1 MKKFKILI
9 VDDEEMLLDLFEMLI
24 SGEIDCEI
32 TTATD
37 GHEAIKILQTD
48 TDFQLILSDYK
59 MPKVSGGEL
68 FHFNKSQQNT
78 PFFLFSGGDLSD
90 YPEFNQF
97 YEINSNNRF
106 FNKPFSEKLLIKE
119 IKRLYEALS

>member
-9 VDDEEMLLDLFEMLI
+9 ADDEEMLLDLFEMLI
-24 SGEIDCEI
+24 SGEVDCEI

-37 GHEAIKILQTD
+37 GHEAIKILEAD
-48 TDFQLILSDYK
+48 SDFQLILSDYK

-68 FHFNKSQQNT
+68 FHFNKSKQNT

>member
-37 GHEAIKILQTD
+37 GHEAIKILEAD
-48 TDFQLILSDYK
+48 PDFQLVLSDYK

-68 FHFNKSQQNT
+68 FHFNSTRQNT

-90 YPEFNQF
+90 YPELDQFNA
-97 YEINSNNRF
+97 INSNNRF

-119 IKRLYEALS
+119 IKRLYEA

>member
-24 SGEIDCEI
+24 SGEFDREI

-37 GHEAIKILQTD
+37 GHEAMKILETD
-48 TDFQLILSDYK
+48 SEFKLILSDYK

-68 FHFNKSQQNT
+68 FHFNSARCNT
-78 PFFLFSGGDLSD
+78 AFFLFSGGDLSD
-90 YPEFNQF
+90 YPELVNF
-97 YEINSNNRF
+97 YATNSNNRF

-119 IKRLYEALS
+119 IKRLYESLS

>member
-24 SGEIDCEI
+24 SGEFDCEI

-37 GHEAIKILQTD
+37 GYEAMKILETD
-48 TDFQLILSDYK
+48 SEFKLILSDYK

-68 FHFNKSQQNT
+68 FHFNSTRHNT
-78 PFFLFSGGDLSD
+78 AFFLFSGGDLSD
-90 YPEFNQF
+90 YPELKNF
-97 YEINSNNRF
+97 YATNSNNRF

-119 IKRLYEALS
+119 IQRLYEALP